1 MAWQPLALLQDA
13 GPGRNGRWA
22 LLSLLALLAWLG
34 LEQLSAQLWFLPA
47 GLRLALLWLT
57 PTRRWGWLA
66 LAEVM
71 GQAIKSALLGYA
83 LFTTTFLAV
92 CVAPW
97 LVYAAVVY
105 LLRGGRP
112 APPPDTP
119 TRMLLFLLA
128 GLLAPPACRRCC
140 GCSWSPT
147 R

>member
-1 MAWQPLALLQDA
+1 MALQALSWLQDPS
-13 GPGRNGRWA
+13 PGRAGRWA
-22 LLSLLALLAWLG
+22 LVALLAMLAWLG

-66 LAEVM
+66 LAEVA
-71 GQAIKSALLGYA
+71 GQAIKSLLLGYA

-105 LLRGGRP
+105 LQRGGQ
-112 APPPDTP
+112 AGPPPDTP
-119 TRMLLFLLA
+119 VRMLLFLLA
-128 GLLAPPACRRCC
+128 GLLGAA
-140 GCSWSPT
+140 GVSPLLWMFLVT
-147 R
+147 